1 MKKYV
6 SLILVLLTAGML
18 ILASCMG
25 GDQPAGTNAATD
37 AATQGGTDP
46 AETIGETANE
56 TADPDSQTTAEA
68 TTEAPTEEITTE
80 ATTTE
85 PVTTEPVDPLAKY
98 QLGYGS
104 TMDMSAF
111 DPIKEHETVIA
122 PKDDPNVLL
131 WFDHITEKVTRYTIN
146 RDGKQSY
153 TIQMGKNEM
162 EGCQFFVHSPTERHI
177 TVKLSDFTNDKGETL
192 HTELGVGYYVEDG
205 YLPYHGYSKELV
217 YIDAVVP
224 YDSYV
229 SVTSGGY
236 YEEGPWVSVGPYSNK
251 PWEPENY
258 PIRDTSR
265 AFVIQ
270 AKTTAG
276 TTPGAYK
283 ATIEIYDAD
292 TGDCIKMANVY
303 TYVYNVTLSDETA
316 LDTTFS
322 IWESS
327 LYEQYA
333 ANGSNASG
341 EEILRAVANF
351 LLEYRITPT
360 GGSSFTTTMGKEWLS
375 NPRVTT
381 IRVAA
386 KEVYDWLKDDPVLYA
401 KMFYYGQDEPG
412 TPRAWITVPDENG
425 NSISVQDPTGAKSV
439 EAVSAHAHIL
449 KDIWGWEDYRMVS
462 PFEENI
468 SYNKEKSRDQIGYMS
483 RYVTIWC
490 PKFYSFTPRI
500 LSSTSGS
507 LYTHS
512 TQNDK
517 LYGEFEARMKEYVAE
532 KGHELWAYVSCVPAY
547 TAPYQN
553 VLLFSDGTE
562 ARTMF
567 WTCYDLDVTGFLYWH
582 VTNYSGVG
590 GNTYTMR
597 CPFPKEGPGD
607 GILIYPGS
615 VFGQL
620 DPIPSIRLIGMREG
634 IEDYQLLTM
643 LEEAKGEAY
652 TDELVHHIVTS
663 TITYTTDDETVYNV
677 HSYLLRALEEAQNG

>member
-1 MKKYV
+1 MKKYA
-6 SLILVLLTAGML
+6 SLILILLTASML

-25 GDQPAGTNAATD
+25 GEQPSDTNAATD
-37 AATQGGTDP
+37 AATQDATDP
-46 AETIGETANE
+46 AETTGEGTAPTTDDSANE
-56 TADPDSQTTAEA
+56 T
-68 TTEAPTEEITTE
+68 TEVITTE
-80 ATTTE
+80 AE
-85 PVTTEPVDPLAKY
+85 TTEPVDPLAKY

-111 DPIKEHETVIA
+111 DPIGEHETVIA
-122 PKDDPNVLL
+122 PDDDPSMLL

-177 TVKLSDFTNDKGETL
+177 TVKLSDFTNEQGETL
-192 HTELGVGYYVEDG
+192 HTDLGVGYYVEDG

-224 YDSYV
+224 YDAYV

-270 AKTTAG
+270 AKTTAD

-283 ATIEIYDAD
+283 ATIEICDAD
-292 TGDCIKMANVY
+292 TGACIKMANVY
-303 TYVYNVTLSDETA
+303 TYVYNVTLSESTA

-333 ANGSNASG
+333 ANGSTASA
-341 EEILRAVANF
+341 EEILRAVADF

-360 GGSSFTTTMGKEWLS
+360 GGTSFTTTMGKDWLS

-386 KEVYDWLKDDPVLYA
+386 KETYDWLKDDPVLSP

-412 TPRAWITVPDENG
+412 TSRDWITIPTESG
-425 NSISVQDPTGAKSV
+425 TSISVQDPTGTKSV
-439 EAVSAHAHIL
+439 EAVSVHAYIL
-449 KDIWGWEDYRMVS
+449 KNLWGWENYRMVS

-468 SYNKEKSRDQIGYMS
+468 SFNKEKSRDQIGYMS

-490 PKFYSFTPRI
+490 PKFYSFTPRA
-500 LSSTSGS
+500 LSSTVGS
-507 LYTHS
+507 MFTHS

-517 LYGEFEARMKEYVAE
+517 AYGEFEARIKEYVAE
-532 KGHELWAYVSCVPAY
+532 NGHELWAYVSCVPAY

-615 VFGQL
+615 VFNQL

-677 HSYLLRALEEAQNG
+677 HAYLLRALEEALNG